1 MQQCQCSLFLEKCY
15 VTLGKW
21 DRFMARDCALTVLS
35 DSLVY
40 DSEMWND

>member
-1 MQQCQCSLFLEKCY
+1 MLFLEKCY
-15 VTLGKW
+15 IMLGKQ
-21 DRFMARDCALTVLS
+21 DSFMSQDCAFTVLS